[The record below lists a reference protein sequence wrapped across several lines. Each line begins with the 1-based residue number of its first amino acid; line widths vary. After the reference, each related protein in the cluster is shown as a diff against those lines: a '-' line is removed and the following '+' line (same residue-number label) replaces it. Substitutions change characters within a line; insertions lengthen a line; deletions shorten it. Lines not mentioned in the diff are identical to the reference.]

1 MHSLITLAF
10 AFDPI
15 RFLNP
20 IRFQVPGLLLHAP
33 AHLFWQGIAAQ
44 LSLRIENVTRNRLPG
59 GAPANPGARQPAD
72 APPPP
77 PRTLPP
83 PDEIM
88 RNIVLF
94 CDKVTRLFTSE
105 MSMSAADFKQNLL
118 LYLQKQVC
126 AMMEMQE
133 ALFSAYTLFRLIF
146 QEKSVQEKCFQAIII
161 ANAEHGMSE
170 QHKDRVKPLWDVVNA
185 W

>member
-1 MHSLITLAF
+1 M
-10 AFDPI
+10 
-15 RFLNP
+15 
-20 IRFQVPGLLLHAP
+20 
-33 AHLFWQGIAAQ
+33 
-44 LSLRIENVTRNRLPG
+44 
-59 GAPANPGARQPAD
+59 
-72 APPPP
+72 
-77 PRTLPP
+77 
-83 PDEIM
+83 
-88 RNIVLF
+88 LF

-105 MSMSAADFKQNLL
+105 MSMSAADFKKNLL

-146 QEKSVQEKCFQAIII
+146 QEKSVQAELVAIIN

-170 QHKDRVKPLWDVVNA
+170 QHKDKVKPLWDVVNA

>member
-15 RFLNP
+15 RFLNS
-20 IRFQVPGLLLHAP
+20 ILFQVPGLLVRGP

-83 PDEIM
+83 DEIM
-88 RNIVLF
+88 RNIELF

-105 MSMSAADFKQNLL
+105 MSMSAADFKKNLI

-146 QEKSVQEKCFQAIII
+146 QEKSVQAELVAIIN

-170 QHKDRVKPLWDVVNA
+170 QHKDKVKPLWDVVNA

>member
-1 MHSLITLAF
+1 
-10 AFDPI
+10 
-15 RFLNP
+15 
-20 IRFQVPGLLLHAP
+20 
-33 AHLFWQGIAAQ
+33 
-44 LSLRIENVTRNRLPG
+44 
-59 GAPANPGARQPAD
+59 
-72 APPPP
+72 
-77 PRTLPP
+77 
-83 PDEIM
+83 M
-88 RNIVLF
+88 RNIELF

-105 MSMSAADFKQNLL
+105 MSMSAADFKQNLI

-133 ALFSAYTLFRLIF
+133 ASFSAYTLFRLIF
-146 QEKSVQEKCFQAIII
+146 QEKSVQEKWVQAIII